1 MGSLLWGRRFLGSK
15 TWLAAAAPGLLLGC
29 SKVIPDTAK
38 NELDVRRIEQAC
50 KQVEPN
56 AYYAV
61 RPANVLLK
69 ERARDTVGL
78 GLGVGAF
85 GVNLS
90 FAVARTPDTQM
101 GLVQADQQVTA
112 VRGWDEAAGGFDE
125 EFVIHTSKKP
135 IRDPSIRVDVRGQ
148 DGALGYER
156 VHVCSLL
163 TDRHVSFQGGEGD
176 VTFDVTRVE
185 RKDRRVSVH
194 VDGRAAPPPDHQAC
208 AGPHGAGVLLLPG
221 EVATIRGTHGAV
233 RLGTLDSRNFGPR
246 GVGGKWQSY
255 RYSELGSVN
264 HGALAYSAFGE
275 VSVAY
280 PGTTI
285 EAPRAGC
292 VAFFVN
298 DTDPDNNAGA
308 FEADVAITEL

>member
-1 MGSLLWGRRFLGSK
+1 MRALLWGGTRCLFVGCVLVGCGSN
-15 TWLAAAAPGLLLGC
+15 
-29 SKVIPDTAK
+29 VIPETATTDLEVK
-38 NELDVRRIEQAC
+38 RITQAC

-56 AYYAV
+56 SYYAV
-61 RPANVLLK
+61 RPTNVLMK
-69 ERARDTVGL
+69 ELPRDYVGM
-78 GLGVGAF
+78 GAF

-101 GLVQADQQVTA
+101 GLVQDDQQVTA
-112 VRGWDEAAGGFDE
+112 VRSWDEAAGGFDE
-125 EFVIHTSKKP
+125 EFVIKTGKKP
-135 IRDPSIRVDVRGQ
+135 MRDPSIRVDVRGE

-176 VTFDVTRVE
+176 VTFEVAKVE
-185 RKDRRVSVH
+185 RKDRQVSVH

-221 EVATIRGTHGAV
+221 EVATIRGAHGAV
-233 RLGTLDSRNFGPR
+233 RFGTLDSRNFGPL

-264 HGALAYSAFGE
+264 HGALAYSAFGQ
-275 VSVAY
+275 VSVAH

-308 FEADVAITEL
+308 FEADVAITKL

>member
-1 MGSLLWGRRFLGSK
+1 MGNLLWGVRYK
-15 TWLAAAAPGLLLGC
+15 GLLALAVPCSLAGC
-29 SKVIPDTAK
+29 AKVVPETAQ
-38 NELDVRRIEQAC
+38 NDLDVRRIEQAC
-50 KQVEPN
+50 KHVEPN
-56 AYYAV
+56 AYYSV
-61 RPANVLLK
+61 RPKNVLLK
-69 ERARDTVGL
+69 ELARDQV
-78 GLGVGAF
+78 GVGVAVGSF

-101 GLVQADQQVTA
+101 GLLQDDQQVTA

-125 EFVIHTSKKP
+125 EFVVHTGKKP
-135 IRDPSIRVDVRGQ
+135 LRDPSIRVDVRGE

-163 TDRHVSFQGGEGD
+163 TEKHVGLSAGEGD
-176 VTFDVTRVE
+176 VTFEVTKLE
-185 RKDRRVSVH
+185 RKDRVVNVH
-194 VDGRAAPPPDHQAC
+194 VDGRAAPPPDQQAC

-221 EVATIRGTHGAV
+221 EVATIGGAHGAV
-233 RLGTLDSRNFGPR
+233 RLGTLDSRNYGPR

-255 RYSELGSVN
+255 RYSELGAAN

-275 VSVAY
+275 VSVAD

-285 EAPRAGC
+285 EAQRAGC
-292 VAFFVN
+292 LSFFVN

-308 FEADVAITEL
+308 FEADVAITKL